1 MPISRI
7 KQLLTGAFLAAC
19 SSFAAAQSYPTK
31 PVSVIVPFA
40 AGGTND
46 IVARI
51 IAQELS
57 SSLGKQVV
65 VENRTGGG
73 GVIGWG
79 AVAKAPPDGHTLLAT
94 DMSFAIAA
102 GLLPKLQYDPKKDFV
117 HISTAASVPFVMV
130 VHPSVDA
137 KSVAEFVALA
147 KASPGKLNYGSG
159 GNGTNTHLGGE
170 LFKSVTGTDI
180 IHVPYKGSA
189 AALQDLLGGQVQALF
204 TAVPT
209 ALPHVKAGKLRALM
223 VTSEKRVTARPEVPS
238 APEAGVPK
246 MIANYWVGFSA
257 PAKTP
262 QQIVDRLHKE
272 IVAALNSTETK
283 KRFTE
288 LGLDPVGNTPAE
300 AAKLVEDEIQRWSAL
315 IKAANIKAD

>member
-51 IAQELS
+51 VAQELS

-79 AVAKAPPDGHTLLAT
+79 AVAKAPADGHMLLAT

-102 GLLPKLQYDPKKDFV
+102 GLLPKLPYDPKKDFV

-137 KSVAEFVALA
+137 KSVAEFIALA

-180 IHVPYKGSA
+180 VHVPYKGSA

-209 ALPHVKAGKLRALM
+209 ALSHIKAGKLRALM
-223 VTSEKRVTARPEVPS
+223 VTSGKRVTALPEVPS

-246 MIANYWVGFSA
+246 MVANYWVGFSA

-262 QQIVDRLHKE
+262 QDIVDRLHKE
-272 IVAALNSTETK
+272 IVAGLSSPEAK
-283 KRFTE
+283 KRFAE